1 MRALLA
7 PSLQPPVLLSPRQEG
22 TLFRFQVAGDPGQR
36 VVLAQD
42 LRSGQ
47 AVVPAADLPAGGQF
61 ELILSDG
68 LNTVRQQ
75 FVR

>member
-1 MRALLA
+1 
-7 PSLQPPVLLSPRQEG
+7 
-22 TLFRFQVAGDPGQR
+22 

-42 LRSGQ
+42 LRNGQ
-47 AVVPAADLPAGGQF
+47 AALPAADLPAGGQF

-75 FVR
+75 FAR